1 MIKFLLAATVSVFA
15 LTATIDVADAK
26 PKQTQ
31 HVLVKKNK
39 KKSKKVVAK
48 KVAPVAA
55 AVATATVLLYDD
67 ENPAGFFMNDRL
79 RREVS
84 PEVVEYDNYTDQMPP
99 TKPSKKGKQQ
109 KTLEIGRA
117 HV

>member
-39 KKSKKVVAK
+39 KKSK
-48 KVAPVAA
+48 
-55 AVATATVLLYDD
+55 
-67 ENPAGFFMNDRL
+67 
-79 RREVS
+79 
-84 PEVVEYDNYTDQMPP
+84 
-99 TKPSKKGKQQ
+99 
-109 KTLEIGRA
+109 IGRA